1 MFPTVLALVWKRQP
15 RIAAIIAPIAGF
27 AAGISVW
34 VGTAY
39 AYSGEATIKSLG
51 QTLPCLFA
59 NMTSFF
65 VPLPI
70 TLVISYVWPEPNFEW
85 SDLLS
90 IKRIEDNEHG
100 KVGTTASHFNP
111 ETYFTPERVAYM
123 KRMSRVALYWGI
135 ATFAGQWVLWPLPMY
150 GARFIFGKKVRSLK
164 RPICI
169 AKKTDEGVQLFT
181 AWVVVSLIW
190 LFFTLLVA
198 IFYPLVDGGL
208 KKIWLAINWRQASK
222 GEESS
227 GATTPTH
234 NDSPDGL
241 VSKEVVLP
249 EKHDQD

>member
-39 AYSGEATIKSLG
+39 AYSGQATIKSLG

-70 TLVISYVWPEPNFEW
+70 TLIISYVWPEPNFEW

-150 GARFIFGKKVRSLK
+150 GARFIFGKKVRSLE
-164 RPICI
+164 RSVYI
-169 AKKTDEGVQLFT
+169 AKNADEGVTAVHCLGSSLPHLAVLYAAGRDSLPFGGWRIQENLARNQLASGSERPRIKWCNYT
-181 AWVVVSLIW
+181 D
-190 LFFTLLVA
+190 
-198 IFYPLVDGGL
+198 PQR
-208 KKIWLAINWRQASK
+208 LA
-222 GEESS
+222 
-227 GATTPTH
+227 
-234 NDSPDGL
+234 
-241 VSKEVVLP
+241 
-249 EKHDQD
+249 

>member
-70 TLVISYVWPEPNFEW
+70 TLVISYIWPQPNFEW

-100 KVGTTASHFNP
+100 KVGTTASHFNA
-111 ETYFTPERVAYM
+111 ESYFTPERVAYM
-123 KRMSRVALYWGI
+123 KRMSRIALYWGV
-135 ATFAGQWVLWPLPMY
+135 ATFLGQWVLWPLPMY
-150 GARFIFGKKVRSLK
+150 GARFIFGKKVRGESILCCK
-164 RPICI
+164 I
-169 AKKTDEGVQLFT
+169 ANSCLQLFT
-181 AWVVVSLIW
+181 AWVLVSLIW

-208 KKIWLAINWRQASK
+208 KKIWLVINWRQSPK

-227 GATTPTH
+227 GTITPTH
-234 NDSPDGL
+234 SDSPDGL
-241 VSKEVVLP
+241 VSQEVVLP
-249 EKHDQD
+249 EKHQA